1 MLTYHV
7 VIAVDRDAE
16 GDPKPVELI
25 SPIVIERRA
34 RTGDP
39 AAGAFRD
46 AAILA
51 RSWRSSGKL
60 ISIRSA
66 DESAA
71 SFPGRRSL
79 IKSHLRFCIRF
90 WRMEAVSPNRPI

>member
-1 MLTYHV
+1 MTYHV
-7 VIAVDRDAE
+7 VIAFDRDAE

-25 SPIVIERRA
+25 SPIVVERRA

-46 AAILA
+46 PAILA

-66 DESAA
+66 DERHGA
-71 SFPGRRSL
+71 FPERR
-79 IKSHLRFCIRF
+79 
-90 WRMEAVSPNRPI
+90 

>member
-1 MLTYHV
+1 MTYHV
-7 VIAVDRDAE
+7 VIAFDRDAE
-16 GDPKPVELI
+16 GDLKPVKLM
-25 SPIVIERRA
+25 SPIVVERRA

-39 AAGAFRD
+39 AAGAFQD

-51 RSWRSSGKL
+51 RSWRGSGKL

-66 DESAA
+66 GESTA

-79 IKSHLRFCIRF
+79 IKSHLRFCVRF